1 MYGFNQMTV
10 GPVLFDYRSVVFIIF
25 FRYLRTIDVYFH
37 QGCFFAQERVAA
49 AAVDARE
56 RRSKTGN
63 DAPDLG
69 GFRLFGLFNA
79 FSCDETVVDGAES
92 EQFHLV
98 PLLEVDD
105 DIALVT
111 IQDIQYIPFSEGRFF
126 GNLLGGIGSREC
138 PIIKGRRFKNFFPWF
153 FTRNAIL
160 ADQKCLWHTL

>member
-49 AAVDARE
+49 TAVDACE

-79 FSCDETVVDGAES
+79 FSRDETVVDGAES

-111 IQDIQYIPFSEGRFF
+111 VQHIQNIPFGERRLF
-126 GNLLGGIGSREC
+126 GNLVGGIGRREC
-138 PIIKGRRFKNFFPWF
+138 PVIIGRRFENFFPRF
-153 FTRNAIL
+153 VAGNAIL
-160 ADQKCLWHTL
+160 AD